1 MRRTLGR
8 FMVVGAVLCL
18 SITLVAAPGDGRPG
32 SDSAQTRSAPLT
44 ASAWRTTTTTTRT
57 TTTTTTTT
65 TRTTTRTRTRGG
77 RTYYVRPTGSN
88 ASRGTSVA
96 HAWRTVSRVNAAALR
111 PGDTVL
117 FEAGTTFADETLQ
130 PSRSGRRKR
139 PITYGSYGGG
149 HARLPRGIRLG
160 DVNWIVIRE
169 FTVSGASEGIIGSA
183 DGSGARHVTIE
194 HNLVDNVDVGVF
206 AANARDAGWTIRDNT
221 ISRTGDSGMIL
232 YGSDFSITGNS
243 ILDTGTDS
251 SISYGKHGIYLKV
264 IGARVT
270 GNTIRRFQANGVSVR
285 YRNSVVDN
293 NVITD
298 GPIGIAWFQY
308 DPTPGT
314 SYWRHN
320 TISGTTSAGI
330 YVSSSDTGG
339 PTRESFV
346 ITDNTLSK
354 LSGVY
359 TDLKPT
365 TGSYTATPNTS
376 L

>member
-8 FMVVGAVLCL
+8 FMVVSGALCV

-32 SDSAQTRSAPLT
+32 PDSARTRSAPLT
-44 ASAWRTTTTTTRT
+44 ASAL
-57 TTTTTTTT
+57 
-65 TRTTTRTRTRGG
+65 RTTTRTRTRPG
-77 RTYYVRPTGSN
+77 RTFYVRPTGSD
-88 ASRGTSVA
+88 ARRGTSLA
-96 HAWRTVSRVNAAALR
+96 NAWRTVSRVNAAALT

-117 FEAGTTFADETLQ
+117 FEGGATFAGEALR
-130 PSRSGRRKR
+130 PSRSGRRTR
-139 PITYGSYGGG
+139 RITYGSYGGG
-149 HARLPRGIRLG
+149 HARLPGGIKLK
-160 DVNWIVIRE
+160 DVNWIVISG
-169 FTVSGASEGIIGSA
+169 FTVSGANEAVMGSA
-183 DGSGARHVTIE
+183 DGSGARHVTVE
-194 HNLVDNVDVGVF
+194 HNLLDNVGVGVF
-206 AANARDAGWTIRDNT
+206 SANPGDAGWTIRDNT
-221 ISRTGDSGMIL
+221 ISQTRDSGMIL
-232 YGSDFSITGNS
+232 FGSDFAITGNS

-285 YRNSVVDN
+285 YRNSVVDD
-293 NVITD
+293 NVISD

-308 DPTPGT
+308 DPSPGT

-320 TISGTTSAGI
+320 TISGTTSADI
-330 YVSSSDTGG
+330 YVSSSDVGG

-365 TGSYTATPNTS
+365 TGSYTATPNSS